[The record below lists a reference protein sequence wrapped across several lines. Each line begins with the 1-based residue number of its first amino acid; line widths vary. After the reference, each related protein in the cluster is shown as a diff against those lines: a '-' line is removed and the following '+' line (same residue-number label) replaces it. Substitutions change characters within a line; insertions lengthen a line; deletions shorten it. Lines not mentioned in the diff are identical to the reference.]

1 MLRLVIAAT
10 LILGCVATD
19 PDYHCSGTNGDATG
33 FPKEVCYIDSCTTA
47 IKNHIH
53 EELGAAFKYMHMG
66 AFFAQESVARPG
78 MAKFML
84 ESATEERSH
93 AILMLDYL
101 NKRGVKIGHDMGFSF
116 SQNNLTEEVL
126 KDDITFKFA
135 LKEALKM
142 EIQVTDLIYKV
153 IKECEDDYHGADVFT
168 NPILDEQHD
177 GVRKLQGA
185 LREFSDLEEG
195 HGDAALPMVEF
206 IYDQKML
213 KEPF

>member
-1 MLRLVIAAT
+1 MLRLVIVAT
-10 LILGCVATD
+10 LILGCVATQE
-19 PDYHCSGTNGDATG
+19 DYHCSGINGDTGG
-33 FPKEVCYIDSCTTA
+33 FPKEVCYISNCTTA
-47 IKNHIH
+47 IKNHIQ
-53 EELGAAFKYMHMG
+53 EELGAAFKYLHMG

-101 NKRGVKIGHDMGFSF
+101 NKRGVKIDHDMMFSF
-116 SQNNLTEEVL
+116 NQQSLSEEVK
-126 KDDITFKFA
+126 KDISFKYA
-135 LKEALKM
+135 LKEALTM
-142 EIQVTDLIYKV
+142 EIQVTNLIYNV

-185 LREFSDLEEG
+185 LREFSDLLEG